1 METQYTL
8 FNDSDFGYTP
18 KVEKPVVT
26 TTQKVVDVKVAQS
39 SRFTASMLQA
49 LVDGGIF
56 TEGEGVNVE
65 DIYVEYGHAN
75 GIVLPH
81 LAGIEEE
88 REYDCQMEELRHI
101 FEEGTEQILEAMEN
115 LHEVSEKGF
124 FSPAEYA
131 EEVCYYYSI
140 NATCKGIKPISYHD
154 FMLACRNFITES
166 STYNLR

>member
-1 METQYTL
+1 MKQL
-8 FNDSDFGYTP
+8 SIFDSIP
-18 KVEKPVVT
+18 NSV
-26 TTQKVVDVKVAQS
+26 QS
-39 SRFTASMLQA
+39 SMDNTKKVTHHSNFTASMLQA

-81 LAGIEEE
+81 LADENDE
-88 REYDCQMEELRHI
+88 REYNCRMEELRYI
-101 FEEGTEQILEAMEN
+101 FEEGIEQILEAMEN
-115 LHEVSEKGF
+115 VRDVNDKGF
-124 FSPAEYA
+124 YYSPAEYA
-131 EEVCYYYSI
+131 EDVCYYYSI
-140 NATCKGIKPISYHD
+140 NAACKGIQPISYHD